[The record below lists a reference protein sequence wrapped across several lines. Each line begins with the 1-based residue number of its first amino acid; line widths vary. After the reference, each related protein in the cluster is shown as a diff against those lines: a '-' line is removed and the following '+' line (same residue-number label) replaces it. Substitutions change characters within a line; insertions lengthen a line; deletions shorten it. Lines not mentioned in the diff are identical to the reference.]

1 MSVEAKTNPTWG
13 DYQVRLESPKEDPE
27 NSLLH
32 YPVPIQ
38 STETSVIVQYMNCS
52 CENFKLSDAI
62 RCYGD
67 FRSNL
72 QTTEEVEYHGRC
84 IREANYIDIHKN
96 RYRKRGLDF
105 QSPYDPFLSH
115 SLLSQ
120 VTPTRTHTAP
130 KQKQPIML
138 YHLPFYTP
146 SPIPEWYIHRR
157 KQVRPPKQF
166 VVHRIKL
173 YPRAN

>member
-1 MSVEAKTNPTWG
+1 MPYVVTVTSARTCKLPR
-13 DYQVRLESPKEDPE
+13 RLSTTVDVSER
-27 NSLLH
+27 
-32 YPVPIQ
+32 PIAARNILCTIP
-38 STETSVIVQYMNCS
+38 SG
-52 CENFKLSDAI
+52 L
-62 RCYGD
+62 G
-67 FRSNL
+67 
-72 QTTEEVEYHGRC
+72 TTV
-84 IREANYIDIHKN
+84 DIGTHKN

-115 SLLSQ
+115 SLPSQ
-120 VTPTRTHTAP
+120 VTPPRAHTTP

-138 YHLPFYTP
+138 YHLPFYTH